1 MHSILL
7 FQLSTGP
14 WKNYNLMRNS
24 TIFLGTTR
32 KLSVN
37 FKKTYYMTIP
47 SPQKANKLKLNLR
60 NIEEKN
66 YIKYLGILL
75 IGLSTFST

>member
-37 FKKTYYMTIP
+37 FEKTHYMTIP

-66 YIKYLGILL
+66 YIKYLGIY
-75 IGLSTFST
+75 